1 MWILCQFL
9 ESDFVVP
16 SNNNAMA
23 ILGSE
28 VPEKYNCSMCFIGKW
43 PGSP

>member
-1 MWILCQFL
+1 MWVLCQFL

-16 SNNNAMA
+16 SKNNVTV

-28 VPEKYNCSMCFIGKW
+28 VSEK
-43 PGSP
+43 